1 MFFPERQRNG
11 ARRLLGQRLS
21 SLWHTLDGQ
30 GGQIA
35 SMDIFFADLGLSG
48 GGGILRFGKEV
59 RDDCVS
65 GIKKDVIRTSIAQN
79 EDGIE

>member
-1 MFFPERQRNG
+1 MLLPERQRNG

-21 SLWHTLDGQ
+21 SLSHTLDGQ

-35 SMDIFFADLGLSG
+35 SMDISFADLGLSG

-59 RDDCVS
+59 RDEVK
-65 GIKKDVIRTSIAQN
+65 IV
-79 EDGIE
+79 